1 MQIQSAPRPQ
11 LPKPL
16 PQKQEPPQ
24 GSKPSRKDLDK
35 AIEDLCFGGALG
47 SAAFLGAAAYP
58 STYLHEM
65 GHKMA
70 IHALYSGAEANITV
84 FPFKGGVTRWKGEG
98 LSPLGEHL
106 GAAGSRSVVAMAGT
120 AMDALSS
127 CALFASG
134 YKLRKSHPLAGNAM
148 MGYGLMRMTS
158 STLYAASGIGKT
170 AATAKAGH
178 DFVTLQTQLG
188 VPCWVSTAVVASLIP
203 LTYLAM
209 RALEKE

>member
-1 MQIQSAPRPQ
+1 MKIQSAPQPRPLKA
-11 LPKPL
+11 LPK
-16 PQKQEPPQ
+16 KQEPQGPQ
-24 GSKPSRKDLDK
+24 PPDDPHKKMQD
-35 AIEDLCFGGALG
+35 ICFGGALG
-47 SAAFLGAAAYP
+47 TAAYMGGTAYP
-58 STYLHEM
+58 STYLHEL

-70 IHALYSGAEANITV
+70 VHTLYSGSTAEITV
-84 FPFKGGVTRWKGEG
+84 NPFKGGVTRWRAEG
-98 LSPLGEHL
+98 LSPLGERL

-127 CALFASG
+127 CALFATG
-134 YKLRKSHPLAGNAM
+134 YKLRKKHPLMANAM
-148 MGYGLMRMTS
+148 MGYGVMNMAN
-158 STLYAASGIGKT
+158 STLYAASGIGQS

-188 VPCWVSTAVVASLIP
+188 IPCWVSTAVVASLIP